1 MPSPSP
7 PRSPAIHCAGS
18 RLTKARWG
26 NGSSHACSGRSPATA
41 RGKRMHQPRREE
53 RRRPHAA
60 SFLMLVS
67 YSLSPSFP
75 DSRLPPSPQPPPAWR
90 PRRGLGP
97 PPPRTVTIAAQP
109 NSADPKPIAAAHRK
123 KNSRGNRELSFYL
136 LLTALSRES
145 GSHCSQWISIRKIG
159 IVFSLLSM
167 H

>member
-26 NGSSHACSGRSPATA
+26 NGSNTHVVVDCR
-41 RGKRMHQPRREE
+41 RRREE
-53 RRRPHAA
+53 NGCISRDARSAAVHAA

-67 YSLSPSFP
+67 YSLSSSFP